1 LRAPLITPA
10 KEIFDMQRSLIQPD
24 HAYVSRDP
32 GRPRYVSRI
41 ENGIIAYRQYL
52 FGIPFSRTATLDDF
66 AKWAHEDVELRERRD
81 VFQPPRQ
88 TA

>member
-1 LRAPLITPA
+1 
-10 KEIFDMQRSLIQPD
+10 MQRSLIQPD
-24 HAYVSRDP
+24 HAYVSRDA
-32 GRPRYVSRI
+32 GRPRYVFRI
-41 ENGIIAYRQYL
+41 ENGIVAYRQYL

-66 AKWAHEDVELRERRD
+66 AKWAHEDVEQRERRD

>member
-1 LRAPLITPA
+1 PLRAPLITLA
-10 KEIFDMQRSLIQPD
+10 KEIFDIQRSLIQPH

-52 FGIPFSRTATLDDF
+52 F
-66 AKWAHEDVELRERRD
+66 DVLMRPLGKIVQGRRPEEGD
-81 VFQPPRQ
+81 AEQ
-88 TA
+88 

>member
-1 LRAPLITPA
+1 
-10 KEIFDMQRSLIQPD
+10 MQRSLIQPD

-41 ENGIIAYRQYL
+41 ENGIVAYRQCL
-52 FGIPFSRTATLDDF
+52 FGIPFSRTTTLDEF
-66 AKWAHEDVELRERRD
+66 ARWAHEDVELRERRD
-81 VFQPPRQ
+81 VFEPLRK